1 MGTFDIVHR
10 LESRIEGMRKESK
23 DHVVSS
29 GREPI
34 HSNDKERANG
44 QGEVCEM
51 K

>member
-1 MGTFDIVHR
+1 
-10 LESRIEGMRKESK
+10 MRKESK

-29 GREPI
+29 DREPI

>member
-1 MGTFDIVHR
+1 
-10 LESRIEGMRKESK
+10 MRKELE

-34 HSNDKERANG
+34 HSNDKKRANG
-44 QGEVCEM
+44 QEGEVGEV